1 MNNKYKMIT
10 LLEGIKVTKYFGGLA
25 AVKDV
30 EFKVGEKELVGLIGP
45 NGAGKSTLFNCI
57 SGIYRPT
64 SGTIKFNGKEIT
76 RLKPDEICRLGIGRT
91 FQLVRPFLEM
101 TALENVIVAARFGC
115 GTGTS
120 LSDARRR
127 ALDHLEFVG
136 ISEKKDKMARDLT
149 LHERRFVEIARAL
162 ATDPEV
168 VLLDEVL
175 AGLNPTETTEAMGL
189 IRRIRNDLG
198 VTVFWVEHVMK
209 AVMGTAE
216 RIIVLHHGEKIAEG
230 TPNEIAK
237 NEDVVKAYLGE
248 KYLF

>member
-1 MNNKYKMIT
+1 M
-10 LLEGIKVTKYFGGLA
+10 LEGIRVTKFFGGLA
-25 AVKDV
+25 AVSDV
-30 EFKVGEKELVGLIGP
+30 DFEVGEKELVGLIGP

-64 SGTIKFNGKEIT
+64 SGTINFNGAEIT
-76 RLKPDEICRLGIGRT
+76 HLKPDEICRRGIGRT

-101 TALENVIVAARFGC
+101 TSLENVMVAAHFGS
-115 GTGTS
+115 GTRTS
-120 LSDARRR
+120 LGDARES
-127 ALDHLEFVG
+127 ALEHLEFVG
-136 ISEKKDKMARDLT
+136 LSEQKDRMARDLT

-162 ATDPEV
+162 ATNPEV

-175 AGLNPTETTEAMGL
+175 AGLNPTETAEAMGL
-189 IRRIRNDLG
+189 IRRIRDDLG

-230 TPNEIAK
+230 TPSEIAE
-237 NEDVVKAYLGE
+237 NENVVKAYLGE

>member
-1 MNNKYKMIT
+1 M
-10 LLEGIKVTKYFGGLA
+10 LEGIKVTKYFGGLA

-30 EFKVGEKELVGLIGP
+30 DFKVREKELIGLIGP

-64 SGTIKFNGKEIT
+64 TGTIKFQGEEIT

-91 FQLVRPFLEM
+91 FQIVRPFLEM
-101 TALENVIVAARFGC
+101 TALENVMVAAHFGR

-120 LSDARRR
+120 MSDARRD
-127 ALDHLEFVG
+127 ALEHLEFVG
-136 ISEKKDKMARDLT
+136 LAEKRDRMARDLT

-162 ATDPEV
+162 ATNPEV

-175 AGLNPTETTEAMGL
+175 AGLNPTETAEAMGL

-230 TPNEIAK
+230 TPSEIAE

-248 KYLF
+248 RYLF

>member
-1 MNNKYKMIT
+1 MLNIKVRN
-10 LLEGIKVTKYFGGLA
+10 LLEGIRVTKFFGGLA
-25 AVKDV
+25 AVNDV
-30 EFKVGEKELVGLIGP
+30 DFEVREKELVGLIGP

-64 SGTIKFNGKEIT
+64 SGAIKFNGVELT
-76 RLKPDEICRLGIGRT
+76 RLKPDEICRRGIGRT

-101 TALENVIVAARFGC
+101 TALENVMVAARFGG

-120 LSDARRR
+120 LGDARKS
-127 ALDHLEFVG
+127 ALERLDFVG
-136 ISEKKDKMARDLT
+136 LSEKRDRMARDLT

-162 ATDPEV
+162 ATNPEV

-175 AGLNPTETTEAMGL
+175 AGLNPTETAEAMGL
-189 IRRIRNDLG
+189 IRRIRDDLG

-230 TPNEIAK
+230 TPSEIAE

>member
-1 MNNKYKMIT
+1 MIT
-10 LLEGIKVTKYFGGLA
+10 LLEGINVSKYFGGLA

-64 SGTIKFNGKEIT
+64 SGTIKFNGEEIT

-115 GTGTS
+115 GTRTS
-120 LSDARRR
+120 LGDARRS

-162 ATDPEV
+162 ATKPEV

-216 RIIVLHHGEKIAEG
+216 RIMVLHHGEKIAEG
-230 TPNEIAK
+230 TPSEIAK

>member
-1 MNNKYKMIT
+1 M
-10 LLEGIKVTKYFGGLA
+10 LEGIKVTKYFGGLA

-30 EFKVGEKELVGLIGP
+30 DFNVKEKELIGLIGP

-64 SGTIKFNGKEIT
+64 TGTIKFQGEEIT

-91 FQLVRPFLEM
+91 FQIVRPFLEM
-101 TALENVIVAARFGC
+101 TALENVMVAAHFGR

-120 LSDARRR
+120 MSDARKD
-127 ALDHLEFVG
+127 ALEHLEFVG
-136 ISEKKDKMARDLT
+136 LAEKRDRMARDLT

-162 ATDPEV
+162 ATNPEV

-175 AGLNPTETTEAMGL
+175 AGLNPTETAEAMGL

-230 TPNEIAK
+230 TPSEIAE

-248 KYLF
+248 RYLF

>member
-1 MNNKYKMIT
+1 M
-10 LLEGIKVTKYFGGLA
+10 LEGIKVTKYFGGLA

-30 EFKVGEKELVGLIGP
+30 DFNVKEKELIGLIGP

-64 SGTIKFNGKEIT
+64 TGTIKFQGEEIT

-91 FQLVRPFLEM
+91 FQIVRPFLEM
-101 TALENVIVAARFGC
+101 TALENVMVAAHFGR

-120 LSDARRR
+120 MSDARKD
-127 ALDHLEFVG
+127 ALEHLEFVG
-136 ISEKKDKMARDLT
+136 LAEKRDRMARDLT

-162 ATDPEV
+162 ATNPEV

-175 AGLNPTETTEAMGL
+175 AGLNPTETAEAMGL

-230 TPNEIAK
+230 TPSEIAE

>member
-1 MNNKYKMIT
+1 MIT

>member
-1 MNNKYKMIT
+1 VIN

-25 AVKDV
+25 AVNDV
-30 EFKVGEKELVGLIGP
+30 DFEVKEKELVGLIGP

-64 SGTIKFNGKEIT
+64 SGTIKFNGVEINN
-76 RLKPDEICRLGIGRT
+76 LKPDEICRRGIGRT

-101 TALENVIVAARFGC
+101 TALENVMVAAHFGC
-115 GTGTS
+115 DTRKS
-120 LSDARRR
+120 LGDARKS
-127 ALDHLEFVG
+127 ALEQLEFVG
-136 ISEKKDKMARDLT
+136 LSEKKDRTARDLT

-175 AGLNPTETTEAMGL
+175 AGLNSTETAEAMGL
-189 IRRIRNDLG
+189 IRRIRDDLG

-230 TPNEIAK
+230 TPSEIAE
-237 NEDVVKAYLGE
+237 NENVVKAYLGE

>member
-1 MNNKYKMIT
+1 
-10 LLEGIKVTKYFGGLA
+10 LLEVINVTKYFGGLA
-25 AVKDV
+25 AVNDV
-30 EFKVGEKELVGLIGP
+30 NFEVKEKELVGLIGP

-64 SGTIKFNGKEIT
+64 SGTIKFNGVEINN
-76 RLKPDEICRLGIGRT
+76 LKPDKICRLGIGRT

-101 TALENVIVAARFGC
+101 TALENVMVAAHFGS
-115 GTGTS
+115 GTRTS
-120 LSDARRR
+120 LGDARNS
-127 ALDHLEFVG
+127 AMEQLEFVG
-136 ISEKKDKMARDLT
+136 LSEKRDKTARDLT

-175 AGLNPTETTEAMGL
+175 AGLNPTETSEAMGL
-189 IRRIRNDLG
+189 IRRIRDDLG

-216 RIIVLHHGEKIAEG
+216 HIIVLHHGEKIAEG
-230 TPNEIAK
+230 TPSEIAE
-237 NEDVVKAYLGE
+237 NENVVKAYLGE

>member
-1 MNNKYKMIT
+1 MIT
-10 LLEGIKVTKYFGGLA
+10 LLEGIKVSKYFGGLA

-30 EFKVGEKELVGLIGP
+30 EFKIGEKELVGLIGP

-64 SGTIKFNGKEIT
+64 SGTIKFNGEEIT

-115 GTGTS
+115 GTRTS

-230 TPNEIAK
+230 TPSEIAK

>member
-1 MNNKYKMIT
+1 MIN
-10 LLEGIKVTKYFGGLA
+10 LLEGIRVTKYFGGLA
-25 AVKDV
+25 AVNDV
-30 EFKVGEKELVGLIGP
+30 DFEVGEKELVGLIGP

-64 SGTIKFNGKEIT
+64 SGTINFNGVEIT
-76 RLKPDEICRLGIGRT
+76 HLKPDEICRLGIGRT
-91 FQLVRPFLEM
+91 FQIVRPFLEM
-101 TALENVIVAARFGC
+101 TALENVMVAGRFGC
-115 GTGTS
+115 GARTS
-120 LSDARRR
+120 LSDARRS
-127 ALDHLEFVG
+127 ALEHLEFVG
-136 ISEKKDKMARDLT
+136 LSDKKDRMARDLT

-162 ATDPEV
+162 ATNPEV

-198 VTVFWVEHVMK
+198 ITVFWVEHVMK

-230 TPNEIAK
+230 APSEIAK
-237 NEDVVKAYLGE
+237 NDDVVKAYLGE

>member
-1 MNNKYKMIT
+1 MGFI

-30 EFKVGEKELVGLIGP
+30 DFNVKEKELIGLIGP

-64 SGTIKFNGKEIT
+64 TGTIKFQGEEIT

-91 FQLVRPFLEM
+91 FQIVRPFLEM
-101 TALENVIVAARFGC
+101 TALENVMVAAHFGR

-120 LSDARRR
+120 MSDARKD
-127 ALDHLEFVG
+127 ALEHLEFVG
-136 ISEKKDKMARDLT
+136 LAEKRDRMARDLT

-162 ATDPEV
+162 ATNPEV

-175 AGLNPTETTEAMGL
+175 AGLNPTETAEAMGL

-230 TPNEIAK
+230 TPSEIAE